1 MTIADQKTPGRP
13 VEITFAA
20 ELGLPS
26 ANQELLI
33 IGHVATGNTNFNTVV
48 TIANVADPVAAKTEA
63 EAAFGVASEISKMI
77 VAAINSNALAGRSN
91 FPAIKAIGLED
102 DETGFGTADAAL
114 VAAQGVKAEFI
125 VSPYDAK
132 DGTTRGKL
140 KDHCALVSGAQR
152 VENNQFG
159 SMGVAVNQDVAT
171 PSTLAVADTEYLV
184 LGYFRNSDVTPDRSN
199 GEIAAALA
207 AAIAGNAVPF
217 NPVNGFV
224 LGGIPAP
231 ALQSDWLKV
240 GAGLESETA
249 LTKGWTPLRVKPNGD
264 VAIVRAV
271 TTRTTTNGTT
281 AATAYYDV
289 ADFQVL
295 YFWRK
300 TIWTRQSQPD
310 FTNTK
315 ASNAVA
321 QELRSEMIRLAVLF
335 EDQSMFQAVSELAKQ
350 FTVTRSLSDRHR
362 FDVKTPV
369 NVIPGLHVIAT
380 TISATTQYD
389 TISI

>member
-13 VEITFAA
+13 VEISFAA

-33 IGHVATGNTNFNTVV
+33 IGHVLLANTNFNQVV

-63 EAAFGVASEISKMI
+63 EAAFGVGSEISKMI
-77 VAAINSNALAGRSN
+77 VAAVNSNALSGRSN

-132 DGTTRGKL
+132 DATTRGKL

-159 SMGVAVNQDVAT
+159 TMGVAANHDVTAPGSLT
-171 PSTLAVADTEYLV
+171 SADTEYLI
-184 LGYFRNSDVTPDRSN
+184 LGYLRDSDTTPPQSV
-199 GEIAAALA
+199 GEVAAALA
-207 AAIAGNAVPF
+207 AAIAGNPVPF

-224 LGGIPAP
+224 LGGVTAP

-240 GAGLESETA
+240 GAGLESETV
-249 LTKGWTPLRVKPNGD
+249 LEEGWTPLRVKPNGD

-281 AATAYYDV
+281 VATAYYDV

-321 QELRSEMIRLAVLF
+321 QELKSEMIRLAVLF
-335 EDQSMFQAVSELAKQ
+335 EDQTMFQAVAQLAKQ
-350 FTVTRSLSDRHR
+350 FTVVRSLSDRHR

-369 NVIPGLHVIAT
+369 NVIPGLHVIAS
-380 TISATTQYD
+380 TISATTQFD